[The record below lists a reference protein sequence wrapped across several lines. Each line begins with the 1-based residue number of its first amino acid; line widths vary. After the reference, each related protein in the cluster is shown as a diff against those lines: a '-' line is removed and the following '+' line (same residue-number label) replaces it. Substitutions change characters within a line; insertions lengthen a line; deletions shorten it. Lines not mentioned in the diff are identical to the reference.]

1 MLHRKRVWQ
10 VTPAESLEWLAE
22 KLTQFTWC
30 GCSGF
35 SLGSYLF
42 VNDATSG
49 DGAQEYAV
57 LRRREEH
64 YVQIESLT
72 FSWMS
77 EAQALALIE
86 QVLAG
91 NFDEEHYGAIE
102 PNPIQTPE
110 EHGRCHLCQ

>member
-1 MLHRKRVWQ
+1 MLHSKRIWQ
-10 VTPAESLEWLAE
+10 VTPAESAEWLADN
-22 KLTQFTWC
+22 LTQFTWC

-35 SLGSYLF
+35 LLGGYLF
-42 VNDATSG
+42 VNDATSA

-57 LRRREEH
+57 LRCGGGH

-77 EAQALALIE
+77 EAQALAIIGR
-86 QVLAG
+86 VLAG
-91 NFDEEHYGAIE
+91 DFDAEHYSVIE
-102 PNPIQTPE
+102 AKRIQTAE